1 MAALISGPQTACYD
15 PVRGRVVIPEIL
27 PVPPPS
33 ETPDTEARVEAGPGK
48 PLTNL
53 PLAAA
58 CMVAAALLFALM
70 SVMVKLL
77 SRELPNAVVVFLR
90 SSLSLL
96 LFLPLLRHGASHLR
110 TQHLKEHLLRGAVG
124 MGAMYCFFF
133 TIAELGLAEAL
144 LLNYSLPLFIPLA
157 ERAWLGEPTPR
168 GIWKPLALGML
179 GLVCILKPGMSLFQ
193 PVAMVGIL
201 GAMLAATAQVG
212 VRRLTLTESVTK
224 IVFYFAICSTFIAL
238 GPALLVWTTPN
249 ASRIPIVLG
258 LVASGTVG
266 QFLMTRAYQLAPAAQ
281 VGPFIYGSVVFAA
294 LLDWAIF
301 SRHPDALSSLGTL
314 LVVVA
319 GVIALRRHRR
329 ARPERAKSE
338 RINQETL

>member
-1 MAALISGPQTACYD
+1 L
-15 PVRGRVVIPEIL
+15 IPETL
-27 PVPPPS
+27 PISSPS
-33 ETPDTEARVEAGPGK
+33 EPSDAGARVEAEAGK
-48 PLTNL
+48 PFTNL
-53 PLAAA
+53 PRAAA
-58 CMVAAALLFALM
+58 FMVGAALLFASM

-90 SSLSLL
+90 SSLSLV
-96 LFLPLLRHGASHLR
+96 LFLPLLRHGTGQLR
-110 TQHLKEHLLRGAVG
+110 TLHLKEHLVRGVVG

-133 TIAELGLAEAL
+133 TIAKLGLAEAL

-157 ERAWLGEPTPR
+157 ERAWLGEPTPK
-168 GIWKPLALGML
+168 GIWKPLGLGLL

-193 PVAMVGIL
+193 PAAMVGVL

-238 GPALLVWTTPN
+238 GPALLVWTTPGV
-249 ASRIPIVLG
+249 SSLPVVVG
-258 LVASGTVG
+258 LVASGTVA
-266 QFLMTRAYQLAPAAQ
+266 QFFMTRAYQLAPAAQ

-294 LLDWAIF
+294 LFDWLIF

-314 LVVVA
+314 LVVIA

-329 ARPERAKSE
+329 RRP
-338 RINQETL
+338 